1 MGPGRVQLAVGP
13 AHASRACNVA
23 RDGRRGGVQRVPP
36 PRPPYSQFLKGLPM
50 SSGKRGS
57 GAGHK
62 TSAATG
68 PGLDG
73 GFNSRHRVGFSQLG
87 LALAII

>member
-1 MGPGRVQLAVGP
+1 
-13 AHASRACNVA
+13 
-23 RDGRRGGVQRVPP
+23 
-36 PRPPYSQFLKGLPM
+36 M
-50 SSGKRGS
+50 SSGKRGP

-73 GFNSRHRVGFSQLG
+73 GFNSRHRVGFSGSCPTLTINIKGQGTCLG
-87 LALAII
+87 VHDAPGFPPLSAGSLEMYV